1 MACINSRI
9 ILHLSTMT
17 ATVLIERIK
26 KLPSR
31 ERRKVFAW
39 MDRELAEREDELD
52 CEAARAV
59 AAKIAAGE
67 PTTPWAQVKKEL
79 GLK

>member
-1 MACINSRI
+1 
-9 ILHLSTMT
+9 MT

-39 MDRELAEREDELD
+39 MDHELTQREDELD
-52 CEAARAV
+52 RAAAQAV

-67 PTTPWAQVKKEL
+67 PTTPWAQVKKEI

>member
-1 MACINSRI
+1 
-9 ILHLSTMT
+9 MT

-26 KLPSR
+26 KLPRR

-39 MDRELAEREDELD
+39 MDHELTQREDELD
-52 CEAARAV
+52 HAAAQAV

-67 PTTPWAQVKKEL
+67 PTTPWAQVKKERDL
-79 GLK
+79 YTNLP

>member
-1 MACINSRI
+1 
-9 ILHLSTMT
+9 MT

-26 KLPSR
+26 KLPTR

-39 MDRELAEREDELD
+39 MDQELAQREDELD
-52 CEAARAV
+52 LAAARAT

-67 PTTPWAQVKKEL
+67 PTTPWPQVKKEI

>member
-1 MACINSRI
+1 
-9 ILHLSTMT
+9 MT

-39 MDRELAEREDELD
+39 MDHELTQREDEVD
-52 CEAARAV
+52 RVAAQAV
-59 AAKIAAGE
+59 AVKIAVGE
-67 PTTPWAQVKKEL
+67 PTTPWAQVKKEI

>member
-1 MACINSRI
+1 
-9 ILHLSTMT
+9 MT

-39 MDRELAEREDELD
+39 MDQEVAQREDELD
-52 CEAARAV
+52 FVAARASL
-59 AAKIAAGE
+59 AKIAAGE
-67 PTTPWAQVKKEL
+67 PTTPWAQVKKEV

>member
-1 MACINSRI
+1 
-9 ILHLSTMT
+9 MT
-17 ATVLIERIK
+17 ATVLIEEIK

-39 MDRELAEREDELD
+39 MDHELSQREDELD
-52 CEAARAV
+52 VAAAREV
-59 AAKIAAGE
+59 AGKIAAGE
-67 PTTPWAQVKKEL
+67 PTTPWAQVKKEI